1 MTTFANRNVLIN
13 CVGVCL
19 LGLIAALLLSQTL
32 GLDANTNQKASPTAI
47 ATFDLEKTFA
57 SLEEKKAGAEALTA
71 MAAELTKTNEAMTS
85 RLKAMEQELEDLQAG
100 TPKHKELMQKL
111 VEATHE
117 YKAQIDFSN
126 MKLDIERA
134 RMMKKV
140 YNSIR
145 KAAERLALER
155 GYSVVFVDDSIAPIP
170 PGTEQ
175 DMNRQISA
183 RRMVYTSPEVDITN
197 DLISLMNEQWKTA
210 GPAPAAAAANGKP

>member
-1 MTTFANRNVLIN
+1 MTSSANHNLFIYRL
-13 CVGVCL
+13 GVCL
-19 LGLIAALLLSQTL
+19 LGLVAVLLACQTY
-32 GLDANTNQKASPTAI
+32 GLQATTNQKAPPTSI

-57 SLEEKKAGAEALTA
+57 ALEEKKAGAEALTA
-71 MAAELTKTNEAMTS
+71 MASALGKTNDEMS
-85 RLKAMEQELEDLQAG
+85 RKLKAMEQELEDLQAG

-145 KAAERLALER
+145 KAAEQLALER

-175 DMNRQISA
+175 EMNRQISA
-183 RRMVYTSPEVDITN
+183 RRMVYTSPEVDVTEE
-197 DLISLMNEQWKTA
+197 LISRMNTQWKMA
-210 GPAPAAAAANGKP
+210 GPAPAPTAGKP